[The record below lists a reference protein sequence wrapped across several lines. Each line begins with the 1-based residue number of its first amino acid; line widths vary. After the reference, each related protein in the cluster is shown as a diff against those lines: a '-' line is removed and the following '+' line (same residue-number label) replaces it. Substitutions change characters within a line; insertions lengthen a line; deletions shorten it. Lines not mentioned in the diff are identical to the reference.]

1 MITLIGNLKGGT
13 GKSTVTFN
21 LALWA
26 ATRQNLHV
34 LVYDL
39 DPQSTTSDAFDIR
52 AEEGYLPQIKPERY
66 AEGLGM
72 EGQNTHVLVDM
83 GLSDMQATQVAIQRA
98 DHILI
103 PVSPSQADVWS
114 TQRFLKMIA
123 EIREQ
128 RPVKL
133 LALLNRAD
141 THASVRETTEAAE
154 ALKTLDGLQLLD
166 SRLYLRTTYRRS
178 FSEGLAVFEMEPRS
192 KASAEIDALGR
203 ELYHLI
209 N

>member
-21 LALWA
+21 LALWM
-26 ATRQNLHV
+26 ATRQNVHV
-34 LVYDL
+34 VVYDL
-39 DPQSTTSDAFDIR
+39 DPQSTTSDAFEIR
-52 AEEGYLPQIKPERY
+52 SEEGHLPPVKPQRQVDTLGS
-66 AEGLGM
+66 EGN
-72 EGQNTHVLVDM
+72 NTQVLVDM
-83 GLSDMQATQVAIQRA
+83 GLADMRATEMAIQRA
-98 DHILI
+98 DRILI

-123 EIREQ
+123 EIRSQ
-128 RPVKL
+128 KPVKL
-133 LALLNRAD
+133 FALLNRAD

-154 ALKTLDGLQLLD
+154 ALAMLEGLQLLD

-192 KASAEIDALGR
+192 KAAAEIDTLGR

>member
-26 ATRQNLHV
+26 ATRQNLHIV
-34 LVYDL
+34 VYDL

-52 AEEGYLPQIKPERY
+52 AEEGYLPLIKPERR
-66 AEGLGM
+66 AEGLGS
-72 EGQNTHVLVDM
+72 ESQNTHVLVDM
-83 GLSDMQATQVAIQRA
+83 GLSDMQATELAIRQA

-123 EIREQ
+123 DFREQ
-128 RPVKL
+128 QPVKL
-133 LALLNRAD
+133 FALLNRAD

-154 ALKTLDGLQLLD
+154 ALASLEGLQLLD

-192 KASAEIDALGR
+192 KASAEIEALGR

>member
-21 LALWA
+21 LALWT
-26 ATRQNLHV
+26 ATRQNMHV
-34 LVYDL
+34 AVYDL
-39 DPQSTTSDAFDIR
+39 DPQSTTSDAFEIR
-52 AEEGYLPQIKPERY
+52 AEEGYLPTIKPKRRLD
-66 AEGLGM
+66 GL
-72 EGQNTHVLVDM
+72 EQSSNTHVLIDM
-83 GLSDMQATQVAIQRA
+83 GLADKQATEQAISIA
-98 DHILI
+98 DQILM

-123 EIREQ
+123 DIRQ
-128 RPVKL
+128 SKPIKL
-133 LALLNRAD
+133 FALLNRAD

-154 ALKTLDGLQLLD
+154 ALSSLQSVRLLN

-192 KASAEIDALGR
+192 KAAAEIDALGR
-203 ELYHLI
+203 EFYHLI

>member
-13 GKSTVTFN
+13 GKSTITFN

-26 ATRQNLHV
+26 ATRQNVHV
-34 LVYDL
+34 VVYDL
-39 DPQSTTSDAFDIR
+39 DPQSTTSDAFEIR
-52 AEEGYLPQIKPERY
+52 TEEGYLPAVKPQRQVDQLGS
-66 AEGLGM
+66 EGK
-72 EGQNTHVLVDM
+72 NTQVLVDM
-83 GLSDMQATQVAIQRA
+83 GLADMRATELAIQRA
-98 DHILI
+98 DQILI

-123 EIREQ
+123 EIRDQ
-128 RPVKL
+128 KPVKL

-141 THASVRETTEAAE
+141 THASVRETAEAAE
-154 ALKTLDGLQLLD
+154 ALTMLNGLQLLN

-192 KASAEIDALGR
+192 KAAAEIDALGR

>member
-13 GKSTVTFN
+13 GKSTITFN

-26 ATRQNLHV
+26 ATHQNVHV

-39 DPQSTTSDAFDIR
+39 DPQSTTSDAFEIR
-52 AEEGYLPQIKPERY
+52 AEEGHLPMLKPKRQVDMLG
-66 AEGLGM
+66 AEG
-72 EGQNTHVLVDM
+72 EHTHVLVDI
-83 GLSDMQATQVAIQRA
+83 GLADMRATELAIQRA

-123 EIREQ
+123 EIRQQ

-133 LALLNRAD
+133 FALLNRAD

-154 ALKTLDGLQLLD
+154 ALSLLEGLHLLD
-166 SRLYLRTTYRRS
+166 SRLYLRTSYRRS

-192 KASAEIDALGR
+192 KAAAEIDALGR